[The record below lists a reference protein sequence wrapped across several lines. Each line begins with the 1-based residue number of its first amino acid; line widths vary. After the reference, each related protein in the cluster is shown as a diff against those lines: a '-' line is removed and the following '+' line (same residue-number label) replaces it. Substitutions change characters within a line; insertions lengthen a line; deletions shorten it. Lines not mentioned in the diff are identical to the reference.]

1 MTPLLGDHLGE
12 KSDPDAGSDE
22 LQDEIE
28 LAAACSD
35 RRLKAGSSTC
45 VNYYTT
51 YREAGFEQDGGD
63 GDRGEKQTRKVQDAR
78 STGHKP
84 TR

>member
-1 MTPLLGDHLGE
+1 VTPLLGDHLGE

-28 LAAACSD
+28 LAAACRD
-35 RRLKAGSSTC
+35 RRLKASSSTC

-51 YREAGFEQDGGD
+51 YREAGFEQD
-63 GDRGEKQTRKVQDAR
+63 E
-78 STGHKP
+78 GHLL
-84 TR
+84 